1 MTDNQDVLQE
11 NFQAIFTSLTTLGHN
26 VDNLIDC
33 SEVIP
38 ASKPANFG
46 PAQFPAGKTMD
57 DVEQAVGFQLFA
69 CSFVKSDIS
78 DFSAQTLLSPHSPQR
93 PVLPHQLPKCRLP
106 SHVLVLAAY
115 HVAPIVP
122 HLECSHTAP
131 YT

>member
-11 NFQAIFTSLTTLGHN
+11 NFLAIFTSLTTLGHN

-57 DVEQAVGFQLFA
+57 DVEQAVGFQLCA
-69 CSFVKSDIS
+69 CSFVESDTS
-78 DFSAQTLLSPHSPQR
+78 T
-93 PVLPHQLPKCRLP
+93 
-106 SHVLVLAAY
+106 LVLRHSFPHTRHSARSY
-115 HVAPIVP
+115 HISCPSVGYLVMSLCWLLTMLP
-122 HLECSHTAP
+122 L
-131 YT
+131 